1 MGTIEPAP
9 RPTPSTGFNL
19 GWLLI
24 VAAAGAGIWV
34 WSTRTGEQPSAGA
47 DPVKPEAVE
56 LQPEGLDPGDL
67 SGPGEIWAKNRRIGE
82 LETEL
87 RLAENDRL
95 AAEQELEALQRE
107 LEEART
113 AESRYRQGLD
123 DAVGELNQLK
133 TELGD
138 AEAQASQRT
147 TLDSLLPPN
156 ETRPLGPPQ
165 VLISL
170 MGFVTV
176 SGLVRNPTDYVSRGR
191 LEVSLVGSAGVIET
205 RGFPMRVAPGTTER
219 YDVTFPNIF
228 PTERIAAQAVWVE

>member
-24 VAAAGAGIWV
+24 VAAAGAGVWV
-34 WSTRTGEQPSAGA
+34 WSTRTVEQPPAA
-47 DPVKPEAVE
+47 AHPVEPEAVE
-56 LQPEGLDPGDL
+56 AQ
-67 SGPGEIWAKNRRIGE
+67 SGTGTSGGSGEVWAKNRRIGE

-95 AAEQELEALQRE
+95 AAEQELEALQRQ

-113 AESRYRQGLD
+113 AEYRYRQGLD
-123 DAVGELNQLK
+123 DAVEELNQLK
-133 TELGD
+133 RELGD
-138 AEAQASQRT
+138 AEAQASQRS

-165 VLISL
+165 VLISQ

-176 SGLVRNPTDYVSRGR
+176 SGLVRNPTGTVSRGR
-191 LEVSLVGSAGVIET
+191 LEVNLVGSAGVIET

>member
-24 VAAAGAGIWV
+24 VAAAGAGVWV
-34 WSTRTGEQPSAGA
+34 WSTRTGEQPPAGVN
-47 DPVKPEAVE
+47 PVEPEAVE
-56 LQPEGLDPGDL
+56 AQSDAKT
-67 SGPGEIWAKNRRIGE
+67 SGGSGEVWAKNRRIGE

-95 AAEQELEALQRE
+95 AAEQQLESLRRE

-113 AESRYRQGLD
+113 AEQRYRQGLD

-176 SGLVRNPTDYVSRGR
+176 SGLVRNPTGTVSRGR